1 MKGPDLLPKKS
12 RFYLKVLFSP
22 ITPYLST
29 KSRWQN
35 FVTQALRKATSKPFL
50 LQMDLQKGKGRPGL
64 PSLKLGA
71 APAQG
76 QVLFSSQFTPMV
88 L

>member
-1 MKGPDLLPKKS
+1 MQIGL
-12 RFYLKVLFSP
+12 
-22 ITPYLST
+22 T
-29 KSRWQN
+29 K
-35 FVTQALRKATSKPFL
+35 AASKPFL

-76 QVLFSSQFTPMV
+76 QVLFSSHMV
-88 L
+88 LGDGIIEKFDTFI